1 MGCCSTMIVTDL
13 DTKLGYR
20 ARNFIVIDKQMFINI
35 FVKTFVGTICEKCLN
50 DSSSAISV

>member
-1 MGCCSTMIVTDL
+1 MGCRSTMIVTDL

-20 ARNFIVIDKQMFINI
+20 ARNLIVKDKHMFINI